1 MRIKEEKRRI
11 RIQEMTAIIQNCRS
25 SGLSVKA
32 WCKQNQVGEGAYY
45 YWLKVIRNEVLDGKQ
60 EKRNE
65 IVQVALPEMDLSSKE
80 AILIKYQGISLEIS
94 AGTTSSDIVSIL
106 RAIKEVC

>member
-25 SGLSVKA
+25 SGLSVKE
-32 WCKQNQVGEGAYY
+32 WCRQNQVGEGAYY
-45 YWLKVIRNEVLDGKQ
+45 YWLKVIRNGILNGEQ
-60 EKRNE
+60 EKSNE
-65 IVQVALPEMDLSSKE
+65 IVQVALPEMHLSSKE
-80 AILIKYQGISLEIS
+80 VILIKYQGVSLEIP

-106 RAIKEVC
+106 RAVKEVW

>member
-1 MRIKEEKRRI
+1 
-11 RIQEMTAIIQNCRS
+11 MTAIIQNCRS
-25 SGLSVKA
+25 SGISVKE
-32 WCKQNQVGEGAYY
+32 WCRQNQVREGAYY
-45 YWLKVIRNEVLDGKQ
+45 YWLKVIRNGILNGEQ

-65 IVQVALPEMDLSSKE
+65 IVQVALPEIHHSCKE
-80 AILIKYQGISLEIS
+80 GILIKYQGVSLEIP